1 MRSDLFPILYKATIQ
16 TVYMMSL
23 SAVFALLIGIP
34 LGIFLVLSDKK
45 GLMPM
50 LRLNQV
56 LSLIINTVRSIPSM
70 ILVVVLLPIAR
81 LIVGTGI
88 GTNAAVV
95 SVTVGMIP
103 LIARVVNN
111 SIKEVNAGKIEAA
124 QAMGATNFQIISK
137 VLIPEALPS
146 IVHGI
151 TMSIISLV
159 GFTAIAGC
167 VGGGG
172 LGNVAFRY
180 GYDRFRMDVLIGTV
194 AILVLIVQTIQLFG
208 DIWVKWQYKKIGI
221 TK

>member
-1 MRSDLFPILYKATIQ
+1 MRSDLFSILYKATLQ
-16 TVYMMSL
+16 TVYMMGL
-23 SAVFALLIGIP
+23 SAVFALVIGIP
-34 LGIFLVLSDKK
+34 LGILLVISDKK
-45 GLMPM
+45 GLLPFVK
-50 LRLNQV
+50 LNGI
-56 LSLIINTVRSIPSM
+56 LSLITNTVRSIPSM
-70 ILVVVLLPIAR
+70 ILVVVLLPLAR

-103 LIARVVNN
+103 LIARVVDN
-111 SIKEVNAGKIEAA
+111 SIKEVGAGKIEAA
-124 QAMGATNFQIISK
+124 QAMGATNFEIISK

-180 GYDRFRMDVLIGTV
+180 GYDRYRTDVLIGTV
-194 AILVLIVQTIQLFG
+194 AILVLIVQLIQLSG
-208 DIWVKWQYKKIGI
+208 DLWVKHEYKKIGI

>member
-16 TVYMMSL
+16 TVYMMGL
-23 SAVFALLIGIP
+23 SAIFALLIGIP
-34 LGIFLVLSDKK
+34 LGILLVLSDKK

-50 LRLNQV
+50 VKFNQV

-70 ILVVVLLPIAR
+70 ILVVVLLPLAR

-88 GTNAAVV
+88 GTSAAVV

-111 SIKEVNAGKIEAA
+111 SIKEVSAGKIEAA
-124 QAMGATNFQIISK
+124 QAMGATNFEIVAK

-172 LGNVAFRY
+172 LGNVAYRY
-180 GYDRFRMDVLIGTV
+180 GYDRFRIDVLIGTV
-194 AILVLIVQTIQLFG
+194 AILVLIVQVIQLAG
-208 DIWVKWQYKKIGI
+208 DLWVKLQYKKIGV

>member
-1 MRSDLFPILYKATIQ
+1 MRSDLYSILYKATIQ

-34 LGIFLVLSDKK
+34 IGILLVVSDKK
-45 GLMPM
+45 GLRPVV
-50 LRLNQV
+50 RLNRL
-56 LSLIINTVRSIPSM
+56 LSLITNTVRSIPSM
-70 ILVVVLLPIAR
+70 ILVVVLLPLAR

-103 LIARVVNN
+103 LIARVVDN
-111 SIKEVNAGKIEAA
+111 SIKEVSAGKIEAA
-124 QAMGATNFQIISK
+124 QAMGATNFEIISK

-180 GYDRFRMDVLIGTV
+180 GYDRYRTDVLIGTV
-194 AILVLIVQTIQLFG
+194 AILVFIVQIIQLTG
-208 DIWVKWQYKKIGI
+208 DLWVKYEYKKIGI

>member
-16 TVYMMSL
+16 TVYMMGL
-23 SAVFALLIGIP
+23 SAIFALLIGIP
-34 LGIFLVLSDKK
+34 LGILLVLSDKK

-50 LRLNQV
+50 VKFNQV

-70 ILVVVLLPIAR
+70 ILVVVLLPLAR

-88 GTNAAVV
+88 GTSAAVV

-111 SIKEVNAGKIEAA
+111 SIKEVSAGKIEAA
-124 QAMGATNFQIISK
+124 QAMGATTFEIVAK

-172 LGNVAFRY
+172 LGNVAYRY
-180 GYDRFRMDVLIGTV
+180 GYDRFRIDVLIGTV
-194 AILVLIVQTIQLFG
+194 AILVLIVQVIQLAG
-208 DIWVKWQYKKIGI
+208 DLWVKLQYKKIGV

>member
-1 MRSDLFPILYKATIQ
+1 
-16 TVYMMSL
+16 MMGL

-34 LGIFLVLSDKK
+34 LGILLVLSDKK

-50 LRLNQV
+50 VKLNQV

-70 ILVVVLLPIAR
+70 ILVVVLLPLAR

-111 SIKEVNAGKIEAA
+111 SIKEVSAGKIEAA
-124 QAMGATNFQIISK
+124 QAMGATNFEIVAK

-194 AILVLIVQTIQLFG
+194 AILVLIVQVIQLSG
-208 DIWVKWQYKKIGI
+208 DLWVKLQNKKIGV

>member
-1 MRSDLFPILYKATIQ
+1 
-16 TVYMMSL
+16 MMGL

-34 LGIFLVLSDKK
+34 LGILLVLTDKK

-56 LSLIINTVRSIPSM
+56 LSLNINTVRSIPSM

-124 QAMGATNFQIISK
+124 QAMGATNFEIISK

-194 AILVLIVQTIQLFG
+194 AILVLIVQTIQLSG
-208 DIWVKWQYKKIGI
+208 DFWVKWQYKKIGI